1 MTVTQIVQ
9 EQPMTLSEVKA
20 ELEKI
25 QKRDGELTFRGNK
38 TLEYVQAVNPLGPK
52 KAKELKDKLTALD
65 VPRLKEMHVAKMV
78 DVLPT
83 SPNEVKMVLQAY
95 TLTVKDEHCKAIAD
109 ACKEYA

>member
-1 MTVTQIVQ
+1 MSVTEIIN
-9 EQPMTLSEVKA
+9 EQPMTISEVKS

-52 KAKELKDKLTALD
+52 KAKELKEKLLALD
-65 VPRLKEMHVAKMV
+65 VPRLKEAHIAKLV

-83 SPNEVKMVLQAY
+83 SSDEVKMILQAY
-95 TLTVKDEHCKAIAD
+95 TITVKEEHTKKLAE
-109 ACKEYA
+109 ACKEFA